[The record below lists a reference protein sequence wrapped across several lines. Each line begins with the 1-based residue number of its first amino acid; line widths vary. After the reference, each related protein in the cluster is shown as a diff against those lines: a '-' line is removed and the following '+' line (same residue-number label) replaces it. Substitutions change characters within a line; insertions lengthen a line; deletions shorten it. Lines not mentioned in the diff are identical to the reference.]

1 MKQQI
6 YKKIDYSEIK
16 LSEFINFIND
26 VMQVFDLKAFFQAC
40 QNVCIIKSKSS
51 SETVGGVSKINL
63 NEESKEKS

>member
-40 QNVCIIKSKSS
+40 
-51 SETVGGVSKINL
+51 
-63 NEESKEKS
+63 